1 MDLTKVIIYIQNKII
16 FKKNIN
22 LQSQDFDGTDV
33 KQYYLGFSR
42 NILSVKQNLQNLTI
56 FHNNSIAN
64 ASLFNYIEYYI
75 NYFDFFQNLP
85 TNIPEKDYI
94 NQNNEIKLLYYYYQF
109 ILYLY
114 KQKDLNENNI
124 YKLEQDMNNITIKD
138 KSLKSFLKVKCY
150 SILIDKLNSFNLF
163 NIQRSKHFIFI
174 MDIIDYRIK
183 EGIFDSNTKKLI
195 VDLIISIQNT
205 NKISDLLYFSYLRAL
220 FIDALFL
227 SSSTL
232 KIINDEIIITT
243 TKDNQKL
250 YKVIYPYLKIYK
262 KITNEKIYDENL
274 INYTLNLL
282 NNPKKLNESKFYE
295 ALKRKNLNELIY
307 NKKLPKDIIKI
318 CLFVFKNLF
327 YPLDALI
334 SYLTVIYNGLICK
347 TFYPISILSN
357 IEITLNKEFYD
368 SLDYD
373 NDNEFKNVIYN
384 EVINHIFKNIKT
396 YKFSKISS
404 IPLFQLLI
412 LKIILW
418 KINFEMKLKNYYRI
432 LLISHRYFILFD
444 LLMLNLNIKEIFEV
458 YILLNKY
465 IGDCYFNL
473 HYYKKSNHIYN
484 KILNLIDRKENN
496 YSSKFIPFLLYKIRI
511 CKHYY
516 GDKQSSLLITD
527 YERKMLNI

>member
-138 KSLKSFLKVKCY
+138 NSLKSFLKVKCY

-220 FIDALFL
+220 FQH
-227 SSSTL
+227 SRR
-232 KIINDEIIITT
+232 
-243 TKDNQKL
+243 
-250 YKVIYPYLKIYK
+250 IY
-262 KITNEKIYDENL
+262 
-274 INYTLNLL
+274 
-282 NNPKKLNESKFYE
+282 
-295 ALKRKNLNELIY
+295 
-307 NKKLPKDIIKI
+307 
-318 CLFVFKNLF
+318 
-327 YPLDALI
+327 
-334 SYLTVIYNGLICK
+334 
-347 TFYPISILSN
+347 
-357 IEITLNKEFYD
+357 
-368 SLDYD
+368 
-373 NDNEFKNVIYN
+373 
-384 EVINHIFKNIKT
+384 
-396 YKFSKISS
+396 
-404 IPLFQLLI
+404 
-412 LKIILW
+412 
-418 KINFEMKLKNYYRI
+418 
-432 LLISHRYFILFD
+432 
-444 LLMLNLNIKEIFEV
+444 
-458 YILLNKY
+458 
-465 IGDCYFNL
+465 
-473 HYYKKSNHIYN
+473 
-484 KILNLIDRKENN
+484 
-496 YSSKFIPFLLYKIRI
+496 
-511 CKHYY
+511 
-516 GDKQSSLLITD
+516 
-527 YERKMLNI
+527 